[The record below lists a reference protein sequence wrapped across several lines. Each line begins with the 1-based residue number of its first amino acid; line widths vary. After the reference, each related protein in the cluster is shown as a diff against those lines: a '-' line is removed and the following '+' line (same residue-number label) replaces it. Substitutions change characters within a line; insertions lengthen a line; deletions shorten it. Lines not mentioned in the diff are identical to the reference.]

1 MTNHIFL
8 HGLKL
13 NTKIGVPDWERAILQ
28 ELIIDVDI
36 ELKGNETFKS
46 NDISKTIDY
55 ALIEAQIKE
64 IGLRNKNKLLED
76 FGEEIICKLKEKFQF
91 EKIRLKI
98 SKQKILPE
106 TDFVGVILER

>member
-13 NTKIGVPDWERAILQ
+13 NTKIGVPNWERAILQ

-55 ALIEAQIKE
+55 ALIESQIKE
-64 IGLRNKNKLLED
+64 IGLNNKNQLLED
-76 FGEEIICKLKEKFQF
+76 FGEEIISKLKEKFQI
-91 EKIRLKI
+91 KKYYLK
-98 SKQKILPE
+98 QIL
-106 TDFVGVILER
+106 LELF

>member
-36 ELKGNETFKS
+36 ELKGNDKFKS

-55 ALIEAQIKE
+55 ASIESQIKE
-64 IGLRNKNKLLED
+64 IGLNNKHILLED
-76 FGEEIICKLKEKFQF
+76 FGEEIISKLKEKFQF